1 MKQQIVTKAVLR
13 DGEQATEY
21 DMPQEDKE
29 KTPEKY
35 ETVSLDELAFS

>member
-13 DGEQATEY
+13 DGKQTTEY

-29 KTPEKY
+29 KTPGKY
-35 ETVSLDELAFS
+35 ETVSLDEIAFS

>member
-29 KTPEKY
+29 KTRMRQYHWMK
-35 ETVSLDELAFS
+35 